1 MLTCAPPPLATLSIE
16 TLSRA
21 SVPDGS
27 VPERVVARVWLFMR
41 LSNPTLPFTDDP
53 DTVLQV
59 PPTSAVP
66 QPLAEVRWNSSAA
79 SVVASATV
87 TGWVTDP
94 DAPRLS
100 TTVRVTSY
108 VPAAS

>member
-1 MLTCAPPPLATLSIE
+1 M
-16 TLSRA
+16 
-21 SVPDGS
+21 
-27 VPERVVARVWLFMR
+27 ARVWPLMR

-53 DTVLQV
+53 ETVLQV

-79 SVVASATV
+79 SVVAAATV
-87 TGWVTDP
+87 TGCVTES

-108 VPAAS
+108 VPAAA